1 MTQKSISQLMSLDSE
16 QFLLAVALARIK
28 AISGEECLAMTG
40 ASQSEILSLVNTPEC
55 KALGVRIQAEGLA
68 SEVSAQLDLFRVQM
82 KLRERLDD
90 PDIGTSTLLGIGQ
103 FLFGVGGLK
112 ERRQVRVQEAAQQSF
127 GVIEIF
133 SDDSP
138 EDVLRKKAG
147 AKSGISIVW
156 ARPRVPVVIEA
167 EEDSR

>member
-1 MTQKSISQLMSLDSE
+1 MNQKNSMHRMALDSE

-28 AISGEECLAMTG
+28 AITGEECIAMTG
-40 ASQSEILSLVNTPEC
+40 ATQAEILSVVNTPEC

-82 KLRERLDD
+82 KLRERMDD
-90 PDIGTSTLLGIGQ
+90 PDIATNTLLAIGQ

-138 EDVLRKKAG
+138 EDIARKKNG
-147 AKSGISIVW
+147 SKSGISIVW
-156 ARPRVPVVIEA
+156 SRPRVPVVIDI
-167 EEDSR
+167 EEDS